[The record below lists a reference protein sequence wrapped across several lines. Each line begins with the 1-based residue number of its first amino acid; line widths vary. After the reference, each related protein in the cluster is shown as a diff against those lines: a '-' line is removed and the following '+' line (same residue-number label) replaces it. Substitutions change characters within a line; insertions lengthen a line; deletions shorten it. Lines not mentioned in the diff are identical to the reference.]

1 MASRKKKKKRSPIQ
15 LFLTIVFTIVFSFC
29 VLAGGAFFAYQ
40 SFTAA
45 DKPDTGVTSS
55 TPEKPPKKNGA
66 IAFIDAILGK
76 GVTFNMAVFGV
87 DGGETRTDV
96 IFVVHFDSK
105 TKTVNLVSVPRD
117 TYVTMTDEMKQGMD
131 KAGRWYPQACKINEV
146 HAYAGKDLNC
156 EYSVLMLE
164 DLLGIDIDHYVRVNL
179 DGFRYLVD
187 AIGGVDVD
195 VPMDMNYEDPY
206 QDLYIHLKAG
216 PQHLDGK
223 QAEQLVRFRSYP
235 QGDVARVQVQQLFLK
250 AFAEKITSSETIK
263 KSLGDIL
270 KTGFQYMKTDLN
282 LMDAIKYIQYISD
295 VDVNNIKMETIPGQ
309 GQYIGNVSYYV
320 HDEAATEELVQ
331 RMFYS
336 DGAEEV
342 STDSRDYKIA
352 VLNGGDVV
360 GLAGRKKE
368 MLTEEGFQVTSIGDF
383 TGEKTQETRII
394 VKQSGMGQDLLE
406 YFPNGE
412 VQVDRSALE
421 KGSDITIVL
430 GLGEEE

>member
-1 MASRKKKKKRSPIQ
+1 
-15 LFLTIVFTIVFSFC
+15 
-29 VLAGGAFFAYQ
+29 
-40 SFTAA
+40 
-45 DKPDTGVTSS
+45 
-55 TPEKPPKKNGA
+55 
-66 IAFIDAILGK
+66 
-76 GVTFNMAVFGV
+76 
-87 DGGETRTDV
+87 
-96 IFVVHFDSK
+96 
-105 TKTVNLVSVPRD
+105 
-117 TYVTMTDEMKQGMD
+117 
-131 KAGRWYPQACKINEV
+131 
-146 HAYAGKDLNC
+146 
-156 EYSVLMLE
+156 
-164 DLLGIDIDHYVRVNL
+164 
-179 DGFRYLVD
+179 
-187 AIGGVDVD
+187 
-195 VPMDMNYEDPY
+195 
-206 QDLYIHLKAG
+206 
-216 PQHLDGK
+216 
-223 QAEQLVRFRSYP
+223 
-235 QGDVARVQVQQLFLK
+235 
-250 AFAEKITSSETIK
+250 
-263 KSLGDIL
+263 
-270 KTGFQYMKTDLN
+270 MKTDLN